1 MKTYSCIRLCAV
13 ALLLLGTSVSL
24 SHAQNDSNR
33 THDVHNDYLTRID
46 YKLGLVGGV
55 NFAGAQT
62 LPSPF
67 KNVTAEGAT
76 GYVFGIHADMN
87 LVPLFSV
94 QAELLITQRNF
105 QLPSGSSENW
115 SERLTYFQLP
125 LLLKFTP
132 IPGPIQPYVY
142 LGPDIEVRFS
152 AEFNSSVVNG
162 VTNNNVFNSIDVS
175 LGYNFRWERR
185 SGYLQRDAIV
195 MVSRAFTTAD
205 SQMHRSAISEHGIP
219 SCSWE

>member
-1 MKTYSCIRLCAV
+1 
-13 ALLLLGTSVSL
+13 
-24 SHAQNDSNR
+24 
-33 THDVHNDYLTRID
+33 
-46 YKLGLVGGV
+46 V

-132 IPGPIQPYVY
+132 IPGPIQPYV
-142 LGPDIEVRFS
+142 RFS

-175 LGYNFRWERR
+175 LDAGLGIQFQVGTKIWLFAEGRYSHGLTSIYN
-185 SGYLQRDAIV
+185 SGQSDASLGDLRARDTKLLVGV
-195 MVSRAFTTAD
+195 MF
-205 SQMHRSAISEHGIP
+205 GF
-219 SCSWE
+219 